1 MRSVKKDPRDLA
13 SRLDELIQ
21 QVRGHQA
28 ELQVI
33 VQQAGGEVEKALADT
48 FRQDFRRLGV
58 TQRQVIADL
67 QRFADDARK
76 ELDVLNQKRDDQ
88 KSPQDRLQTGQYN
101 NVLKFLDAGLQ
112 RLSQSR
118 SLTRRLQGNR
128 AFRRWS
134 AGLSDAKRAR
144 DQLRDPVELLGQII
158 ADATETAELT
168 RGLASAGAALSP
180 TEQQQATR
188 AHVAHAGVSP
198 GPAGVHARSNQGT
211 RASAG
216 RRRTK
221 ARNLRASGSAR
232 TCARPQTVGPRSAH
246 TTTAR

>member
-1 MRSVKKDPRDLA
+1 M
-13 SRLDELIQ
+13 IQ
-21 QVRGHQA
+21 QLRAHQT
-28 ELQVI
+28 ELQAI
-33 VQQAGGEVEKALADT
+33 VQQAGGEVAKASADT

-76 ELDVLNQKRDDQ
+76 ELDVLNQKPDDQ
-88 KSPQDRLQTGQYN
+88 KSPQDRLQTGQYTN
-101 NVLKFLDAGLQ
+101 MLKFLDAGLQ

-118 SLTRRLQGNR
+118 SLTRRLQGDR

-158 ADATETAELT
+158 DDATETGRVDRHTGVQPAPHC
-168 RGLASAGAALSP
+168 RP
-180 TEQQQATR
+180 TEQQQAT
-188 AHVAHAGVSP
+188 AP
-198 GPAGVHARSNQGT
+198 TWLT
-211 RASAG
+211 REYLQDLQASTLD
-216 RRRTK
+216 RTK
-221 ARNLRASGSAR
+221 ELEQVLAAA
-232 TCARPQTVGPRSAH
+232 APKPQTFGPQAAPAPAPDPQSVEPRSAH